1 MYLARGV
8 RGVKRAVAR
17 AGGGERVRA
26 SANVRAAD
34 AFVIDAHVANA
45 HVADAHVTHPHA
57 ANARSHP
64 APGRRARVASEG
76 IVQSGALARN
86 IP

>member
-1 MYLARGV
+1 
-8 RGVKRAVAR
+8 

-34 AFVIDAHVANA
+34 AFVIDA

>member
-1 MYLARGV
+1 M
-8 RGVKRAVAR
+8 KRAVAR

-26 SANVRAAD
+26 SANVRDAD

-76 IVQSGALARN
+76 IV
-86 IP
+86 